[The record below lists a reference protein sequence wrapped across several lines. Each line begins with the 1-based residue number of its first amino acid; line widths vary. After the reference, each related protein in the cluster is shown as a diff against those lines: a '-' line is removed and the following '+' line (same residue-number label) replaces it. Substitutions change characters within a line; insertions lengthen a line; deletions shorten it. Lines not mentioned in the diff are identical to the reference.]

1 MKKTKF
7 YIAVYDPKKHG
18 QTAKPVNGYFE
29 YVCGLPLG
37 FHKGTGKKPVW
48 TVTEL
53 STGLKIADGNTRENA
68 LERAMPLLDMVCKR
82 ITEDKVRPLREMI
95 DAAYAG

>member
-7 YIAVYDPKKHG
+7 YIAVYDPKKRG
-18 QTAKPVNGYFE
+18 QTARPVNGYFE

-37 FHKGTGKKPVW
+37 FHKGPEKNASW
-48 TVTEL
+48 AVTEL
-53 STGLKIADGNTRENA
+53 STGLKITEGRTRNDALENA
-68 LERAMPLLDMVCKR
+68 LPYLDMVCKR
-82 ITEDKVRPLREMI
+82 ITEDKVKPLREMI